1 MKKLF
6 VIVLLQVTA
15 ITANA
20 GPLSNYDSMYNECLK
35 NAGGATTG
43 SVTACAEKTSLAAKT
58 EINMLYQKA
67 YGMLAKQSAADAA
80 KLEHSQK
87 SWVSYRN
94 NHCELV
100 TSYVG
105 SPMFGFCP
113 MQLNIS
119 RVNELRELVGQ

>member
-1 MKKLF
+1 
-6 VIVLLQVTA
+6 
-15 ITANA
+15 
-20 GPLSNYDSMYNECLK
+20 
-35 NAGGATTG
+35 
-43 SVTACAEKTSLAAKT
+43 
-58 EINMLYQKA
+58 MLYRKA
-67 YGMLAKQSAADAA
+67 YEMLSKQSAADAA

-94 NHCELV
+94 KHCELA

-105 SPMFGFCP
+105 SPMFGVCP